1 MPACARP
8 AVPPLAAGLQWFRI
22 RICVF
27 KRAIAREVVIDKA
40 LFTKTVA
47 LEYRA
52 LALGLL
58 SICLMFA
65 DNRFDYLGPIRYAL
79 AYTALPVSWVADLPA
94 RTSSVVDDVLISKTE
109 LVEENARLRDELLLA
124 QRELQV
130 MESLTSENSRL
141 LALDEAAKTLDG
153 EVIAAEVINQSPNPA
168 SKRVLINRGA
178 AQGVFVGQA
187 LLAAEGLMGQ
197 VVEVMPTTSWVLLLS
212 DPLHVTPVEVNRNGE
227 RALAR
232 GVRGASDEVE
242 LEFFTQTQDIE
253 KGDLLISSGMGQVFP
268 KNYPVADVI
277 AIARDPGQDFA
288 TVRARLRVA
297 VNSTRNVMLINPV
310 AETVAQPAASDLEAS
325 VDTAA
330 NSQALAEQVQQ

>member
-1 MPACARP
+1 
-8 AVPPLAAGLQWFRI
+8 
-22 RICVF
+22 
-27 KRAIAREVVIDKA
+27 
-40 LFTKTVA
+40 
-47 LEYRA
+47 
-52 LALGLL
+52 
-58 SICLMFA
+58 MFA
-65 DNRFDYLGPIRYAL
+65 DNRFNYLGPVRFAL
-79 AYTALPVSWVADLPA
+79 AYTALPVYWIADLPA

-130 MESLTSENSRL
+130 IESLASENSRL
-141 LALDEAAKTLDG
+141 LALNEATKTLDG
-153 EVIAAEVINQSPNPA
+153 EVIAAEIINQSPNLA

-253 KGDLLISSGMGQVFP
+253 EGDLLISSGMGQVFP

-277 AIARDPGQDFA
+277 AIARDPGQDFI

-297 VNSTRNVMLINPV
+297 VNSTRNVMLINPAV
-310 AETVAQPAASDLEAS
+310 EAAALDLEAN
-325 VDTAA
+325 VDTGA

>member
-1 MPACARP
+1 MHSRF
-8 AVPPLAAGLQWFRI
+8 AVMRLAAGLQWFRI
-22 RICVF
+22 RISAF

-65 DNRFDYLGPIRYAL
+65 DNRFDYLGPVRYAL
-79 AYTALPVSWVADLPA
+79 AYTALPVYWVADLPA

-141 LALDEAAKTLDG
+141 LALVEAAKTLDG

-253 KGDLLISSGMGQVFP
+253 EGDLLISSGMGLVFP

-277 AIARDPGQDFA
+277 AIARDPGQDFI

-310 AETVAQPAASDLEAS
+310 AEVAASDFEAN

>member
-1 MPACARP
+1 MRGRF
-8 AVPPLAAGLQWFRI
+8 VVMRLAAELQLFRI
-22 RICVF
+22 RICAF

-65 DNRFDYLGPIRYAL
+65 DNRFDYLGPVRFAL
-79 AYTALPVSWVADLPA
+79 AYTAMPVYWVADLPA
-94 RTSSVVDDVLISKTE
+94 RTSSVVDDVLISKAE

-130 MESLTSENSRL
+130 MESLTNENSRL

-178 AQGVFVGQA
+178 AQDVFVGQA

-197 VVEVMPTTSWVLLLS
+197 VVEVMPTSSWVLLLS

-253 KGDLLISSGMGQVFP
+253 EGDLLISSGMGQVFP

-277 AIARDPGQDFA
+277 AIARDPGQDFIK
-288 TVRARLRVA
+288 VRARLRVA
-297 VNSTRNVMLINPV
+297 VNSTRNVMLINPAV
-310 AETVAQPAASDLEAS
+310 EAAALDLEAN
-325 VDTAA
+325 VDTGA

>member
-1 MPACARP
+1 MRGRF
-8 AVPPLAAGLQWFRI
+8 VVMRLAAELQLFRI
-22 RICVF
+22 RICAF

-65 DNRFDYLGPIRYAL
+65 DNRFDYLGPVRFAL
-79 AYTALPVSWVADLPA
+79 AYTAMPVYWVADLPA
-94 RTSSVVDDVLISKTE
+94 RTSSVVDDVLISKAE

-130 MESLTSENSRL
+130 MESLTNENSRL

-178 AQGVFVGQA
+178 AQDVFVGQA

-197 VVEVMPTTSWVLLLS
+197 VVEVMPTSSWVLLLS

-253 KGDLLISSGMGQVFP
+253 EGDLLISSGMGQVFP

-277 AIARDPGQDFA
+277 AIARDPGQDFI

-297 VNSTRNVMLINPV
+297 VNSTRNVMLINPAV
-310 AETVAQPAASDLEAS
+310 EAAALDLEAN
-325 VDTAA
+325 VDTGA